1 MTMNSKIV
9 GATINFMKCR
19 AQFSK
24 TQDCCRI
31 YHSCHAIKNLTS
43 VSNKTKQLRY
53 CSESLSKCWNCKFPY
68 KSELFCSKCKS
79 LQEMPEDLTYFDI
92 IGVKKDFDVDKDDLQ
107 RKYRQMQNRLHPDK
121 FSNTTEEE
129 KQISEKLSSL
139 INKAYYT
146 LSHPLQRGIYLLKLN
161 NISLPESTTNV
172 DPEFLMD
179 ILEKN
184 EEIETA
190 SKDEKTAIK
199 LIVENRKTLADL
211 TKNVSEAF
219 KRQDNETAKQLLI
232 KMRYYTSIENRL
244 KKIKQDIGIVE

>member
-1 MTMNSKIV
+1 MLYLLHLFHVFYDFKVIPVKKEMTMNSKIV

-121 FSNTTEEE
+121 FSNTTEV
-129 KQISEKLSSL
+129 SL
-139 INKAYYT
+139 IFY
-146 LSHPLQRGIYLLKLN
+146 
-161 NISLPESTTNV
+161 
-172 DPEFLMD
+172 
-179 ILEKN
+179 
-184 EEIETA
+184 
-190 SKDEKTAIK
+190 
-199 LIVENRKTLADL
+199 
-211 TKNVSEAF
+211 
-219 KRQDNETAKQLLI
+219 
-232 KMRYYTSIENRL
+232 
-244 KKIKQDIGIVE
+244 